1 MGDTTKTLA
10 STRTRSIAQVALC
23 IAIMAVCAWVTVPL
37 GPVPFTLQ
45 TFAVAFAILA
55 LRPGEAV
62 AATAGYLVLGAVGL
76 PVFSGMRGGI
86 GMLAGPTGGFLWGF
100 LAGAVVAV
108 GVLWALRGFSAR
120 GRREEAAASAV
131 AALAFMVVT
140 YAIGWAQL
148 MAVSG
153 MGPAEAFMTAV
164 APFVVVDVAKM
175 AMAVVVAT
183 AVRRALGK

>member
-1 MGDTTKTLA
+1 M
-10 STRTRSIAQVALC
+10 
-23 IAIMAVCAWVTVPL
+23 
-37 GPVPFTLQ
+37 
-45 TFAVAFAILA
+45 
-55 LRPGEAV
+55 
-62 AATAGYLVLGAVGL
+62 
-76 PVFSGMRGGI
+76 
-86 GMLAGPTGGFLWGF
+86 
-100 LAGAVVAV
+100 
-108 GVLWALRGFSAR
+108 WALRGFSAR

>member
-10 STRTRSIAQVALC
+10 SSRTRSIAQVALC

-108 GVLWALRGFSAR
+108 GVLWALRGFSAH

>member
-10 STRTRSIAQVALC
+10 SSRTRSIAQVALC

-100 LAGAVVAV
+100 LAGAVAT
-108 GVLWALRGFSAR
+108 G
-120 GRREEAAASAV
+120 
-131 AALAFMVVT
+131 M
-140 YAIGWAQL
+140 L
-148 MAVSG
+148 MAIFMSNAG
-153 MGPAEAFMTAV
+153 GAWDNAKKYIEQGHHGGKGSEAHKA
-164 APFVVVDVAKM
+164 
-175 AMAVVVAT
+175 AVVGDTVGDPFKDTSGPSMNILINLMTIVSLTFAP
-183 AVRRALGK
+183 LFIMIQGLF